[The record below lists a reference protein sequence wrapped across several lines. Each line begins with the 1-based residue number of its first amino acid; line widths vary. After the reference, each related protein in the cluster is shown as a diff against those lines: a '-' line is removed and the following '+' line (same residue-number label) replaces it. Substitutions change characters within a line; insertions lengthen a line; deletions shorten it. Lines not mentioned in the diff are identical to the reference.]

1 MTETEMGPHIWKH
14 GKNHYAMANVKQNKN
29 LHYFSTT
36 YQIVIFTFTT
46 TVPVYKL
53 LSIKW
58 HPFHI

>member
-46 TVPVYKL
+46 TVPVHKL
-53 LSIKW
+53 LSIK
-58 HPFHI
+58 